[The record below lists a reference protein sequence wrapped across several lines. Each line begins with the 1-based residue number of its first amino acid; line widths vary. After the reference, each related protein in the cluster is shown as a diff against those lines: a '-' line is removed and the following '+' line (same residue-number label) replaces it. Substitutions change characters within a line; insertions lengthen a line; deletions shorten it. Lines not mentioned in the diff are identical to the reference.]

1 MQIIFFFFVLSAAA
15 ATFRLTISDMKTIA
29 HNMKALN
36 DYAIDLQ
43 SQNVQ
48 KKDTPIKCKS
58 FTFKAAS
65 VYNCHQRTNQIENAT
80 TIVKKQAK
88 RKFYFNRFWDTLL
101 FN

>member
-1 MQIIFFFFVLSAAA
+1 MQIIFFVFGLAAA
-15 ATFRLTISDMKTIA
+15 ATFRLTIKNMETIA
-29 HNMKALN
+29 HNMNAVN

-65 VYNCHQRTNQIENAT
+65 VYNCHQQTKQTENAKM
-80 TIVKKQAK
+80 IIAKKQAK
-88 RKFYFNRFWDTLL
+88 RKLYFNRFWDTLL